1 MRERYD
7 WPKRERERERERER
21 KWDGQHTRRLTA
33 KHRGCELWKAL
44 RISDLPIAYKTRC
57 TSSKASQRSH
67 SVGCL

>member
-7 WPKRERERERERER
+7 WPKRERERERERE
-21 KWDGQHTRRLTA
+21 KVGWPAYKKANSQ
-33 KHRGCELWKAL
+33 HRGCELWKAL